1 MARSQVGQR
10 LAAVPAR
17 RSRVVSHN
25 RITMQLASVPIRDSA
40 RLEKGLRAV
49 DYTPV
54 ELAPAFDDA
63 YARSRHRAVALARAY
78 ATTLPNADEH
88 RQLFQRA
95 AYMKQDERLAL
106 IEGYRK
112 AGQGRAVVHA
122 VSQLPRA
129 HGRLIM
135 RDLAL
140 KPDGTTDSA
149 AARDVFIWLRDAGA
163 QIRAMQAGLPPHEHD
178 DAVVEFFEDV
188 ADAISDAVNAVVDAL
203 GAVGNA
209 FVDAIKDI
217 VNWAADAVEDL
228 ARALLEAFETLG
240 ELLVDVVRGRLPGRP
255 QDHPGAGGDRHGDA
269 RHPGRGL
276 HARAGR
282 PDHRPACDRQPR
294 AAARRPA
301 RDHRRPGGQLDP
313 AARSTPCSPSASR
326 SATSSSRHVD
336 LRLALVKGVVGA
348 LLALGKA
355 VGEILVTARHPARS
369 APAADRQL
377 AARPRSLAEND
388 PGQRGRRR
396 RRLHPPGGPGGREHR
411 RGRSST

>member
-1 MARSQVGQR
+1 
-10 LAAVPAR
+10 
-17 RSRVVSHN
+17 
-25 RITMQLASVPIRDSA
+25 MQLASVPIRDSA

-188 ADAISDAVNAVVDAL
+188 ADAVSDAVNAVVDAI
-203 GAVGNA
+203 GAAGNA

-240 ELLVDVVRGRLPGRP
+240 ELLVDVV
-255 QDHPGAGGDRHGDA
+255 QAGYEVVRKIIQGLEAIGKAMRDILDA
-269 RHPGRGL
+269 AFTL
-276 HARAGR
+276 
-282 PDHRPACDRQPR
+282 
-294 AAARRPA
+294 A
-301 RDHRRPGGQLDP
+301 RDALIIVLRAIDSLGRQL
-313 AARSTPCSPSASR
+313 
-326 SATSSSRHVD
+326 VD
-336 LRLALVKGVVGA
+336 LLEIIATKAASVIERAVDALLAIGKSIGNILEQALIVGAALVKGVVGA

-355 VGEILVTARHPARS
+355 VGEILVTA
-369 APAADRQL
+369 
-377 AARPRSLAEND
+377 
-388 PGQRGRRR
+388 
-396 RRLHPPGGPGGREHR
+396 
-411 RGRSST
+411 